1 MSTARVLFDEPG
13 PRGRRRIAISTVITS
28 VIIVAVLALAVVR
41 FGRSGQLA
49 GAKWK
54 PFTET
59 GIPKFL
65 LIGLLNTLKVTAVA
79 AVVSFPLGALFALIR
94 LARNRIARWLATL
107 YIEVFRSTPLL
118 LLIYMFVGAL
128 PALGLNLALF
138 WKLTIPIVLV
148 NTALLAEVFRAGV
161 RALPRGQGEAASAIG
176 LTYWQSMRLVIL
188 PQAIRII
195 VPALVTQLVSLLKD
209 STLGYAASY
218 AELLNTAKLLTSFY
232 SNFIQSYLVVAVIFV
247 LINLGLSW
255 VARQLDRR
263 LGRGRGAPR
272 AQTAAG
278 ENQRE
283 EEILE
288 STTMRTGMR

>member
-13 PRGRRRIAISTVITS
+13 PRGRRRIRIATVAT
-28 VIIVAVLALAVVR
+28 VVVVVGIIVVAVVR
-41 FGRSGQLA
+41 FGQAGQLA
-49 GAKWK
+49 AAKWS
-54 PFTET
+54 PFTQP

-65 LIGLLNTLKVTAVA
+65 LDGLLNTLKVTGVA
-79 AVVSFPLGALFALIR
+79 ALFAFPLGALFALIR

-128 PALGLNLALF
+128 PALGFNLSLF
-138 WKLTIPIVLV
+138 WKLTIPIVLI

-161 RALPRGQGEAASAIG
+161 RALPRGQGEAAAAIG

-218 AELLNTAKLLTSFY
+218 AELLNTAKNLTSFY

-247 LINLGLSW
+247 LINLGLSFL
-255 VARQLDRR
+255 ARQLDRR
-263 LGRGRGAPR
+263 LGRGRGASRGQVP
-272 AQTAAG
+272 AG
-278 ENQRE
+278 EQQQE